1 MQVAKTRV
9 GGRKGDMTTNII
21 NVTPHDVKI
30 VDDTGAVVEVFPAS
44 GFAIRLA
51 SETKQ
56 IGTVAGV
63 PLTSTVYGEPVLITP
78 DGEQVALPAQEE
90 GKFFIVSAMVKTA
103 LSGRTDLLVPAEQ
116 VRDDQGRVIECKSLG
131 I

>member
-9 GGRKGDMTTNII
+9 GGRKGDMTKNII

-30 VDDTGAVVEVFPAS
+30 VDDMGAVVKVFPAS

-56 IGTVAGV
+56 IGTMDGV
-63 PLTSTVYGEPVLITP
+63 PLTTTVYGNPVLITP
-78 DGEQVALPAQEE
+78 EAVQVALPAQEE
-90 GKFFIVSAMVKTA
+90 GEFFIVSAMVKAA

-116 VRDDQGRVIECKSLG
+116 VRDDQGHVIGCKSLG

>member
-1 MQVAKTRV
+1 
-9 GGRKGDMTTNII
+9 MTTNII

-30 VDDTGAVVEVFPAS
+30 VDEAGTVVKVYPAS

-56 IGTVAGV
+56 IGTVDGV
-63 PLTSTVYGEPVLITP
+63 PLTTTVYGEPVLITP
-78 DGEQVALPAQEE
+78 EAEQVALPAQEE

-116 VRDDQGRVIECKSLG
+116 VRDDQGRVIGCKSFG